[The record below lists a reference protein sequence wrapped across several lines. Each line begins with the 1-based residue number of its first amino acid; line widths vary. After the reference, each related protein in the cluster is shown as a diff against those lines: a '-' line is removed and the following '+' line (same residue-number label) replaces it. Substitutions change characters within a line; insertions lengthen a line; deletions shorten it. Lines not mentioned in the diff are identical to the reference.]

1 MYLGKKNSLPRVL
14 MSVFKMDQMTQG
26 HIHCGQYILLCEM
39 ALYRVL
45 VFLNKLLC
53 NLTVFSLRFPNP
65 WLYLILLRVTAV
77 WLSGQPPH
85 PSSSVSLGKIGSI
98 FPVSERWKHVFCPAE
113 SLGLIFFLV
122 LIHVYSYMWQ
132 ICSRVFFLSYNDSDV
147 IINLMSRWGL
157 LALCFTC

>member
-1 MYLGKKNSLPRVL
+1 MLKLLAPLKYSFVPRDKNSLPRVL

-26 HIHCGQYILLCEM
+26 HVHCGQYVLLCEM

-45 VFLNKLLC
+45 VFLNKLLF
-53 NLTVFSLRFPNP
+53 NLTVFSVRFPNP
-65 WLYLILLRVTAV
+65 WLYLILLHVTAV

-113 SLGLIFFLV
+113 SLGLIFFPGPNTCLF
-122 LIHVYSYMWQ
+122 LHVTNLQS
-132 ICSRVFFLSYNDSDV
+132 CFLSE
-147 IINLMSRWGL
+147 L
-157 LALCFTC
+157 